1 MSPEPAQIPAQHCAP
16 GSHGE
21 KSIVPH
27 QRDLSEAPSSE
38 SVSRV
43 HIIESTMLIKPS
55 EKLTCKMFQVNLHS
69 PVTDLEIFIEH
80 LLFVR
85 LWAWQTPRQ
94 HAHTRT
100 HTRTCTHV
108 HIHYVIVYLCPTQST
123 KYLRLFVSIYT
134 LVYIYVCVCVYILQR
149 NKCRIKN
156 NAGTPVQ
163 EQCEEGRN
171 WGSIS

>member
-1 MSPEPAQIPAQHCAP
+1 MSPESAQIPAQHCAP

-21 KSIVPH
+21 KSTVPH

-100 HTRTCTHV
+100 HTYV
-108 HIHYVIVYLCPTQST
+108 HTRAHTLCHCLFMSHPVHKIFAIVCKYLHIGIYLC
-123 KYLRLFVSIYT
+123 V
-134 LVYIYVCVCVYILQR
+134 YVCIYYRGINV
-149 NKCRIKN
+149 
-156 NAGTPVQ
+156 
-163 EQCEEGRN
+163 E
-171 WGSIS
+171 